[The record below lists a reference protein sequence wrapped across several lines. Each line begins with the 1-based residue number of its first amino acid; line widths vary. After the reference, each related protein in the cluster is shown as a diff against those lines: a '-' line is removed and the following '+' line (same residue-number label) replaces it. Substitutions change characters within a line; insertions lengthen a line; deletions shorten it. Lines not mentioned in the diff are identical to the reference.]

1 MELFNIMAILI
12 TLSALFGYLN
22 YRFIKLPTIIGL
34 MLISMLMS
42 IFLVVLGNLGLG
54 VEKYWMPVVQSI
66 DFNKTLMVGMLSFL
80 LFAGALQVDI
90 GELLRQKWEVT
101 VYATVGVFI
110 STALVGAL
118 SYCILGWL
126 GLKMQLIY
134 CLLFGAL
141 ISPTDPIAVIGML
154 RNAAAPKSLE
164 VQIAGESL
172 FNDGIGVVLFAVLLE
187 MATGHHTTY
196 IPDAISLFAT
206 ETIGGAIFGLVIG
219 WIAYRILKSIDNYQ
233 IEILVTLSLVSCGYA
248 LASAINISGPIAIV
262 VAVLFIG
269 NHGRKL
275 AMSEVTRNNLAMFWE
290 LIDVILNSVLFVLMG
305 LELLILQLSLTYVL
319 AAVAA
324 IFIVLL
330 SRFVSIGTPMRLL
343 AFRKKFS
350 LSTLIIMTWGGLR
363 GGIAVAL
370 ALSLPVGYERNIIIA
385 ITYGVVVF
393 SVLVQGLTFK
403 SLINPNLI
411 LIQNKGGQNVH

>member
-90 GELLRQKWEVT
+90 GELLRQKWEVI

-126 GLKMQLIY
+126 GIKMQLIY

-196 IPDAISLFAT
+196 ISDAISLFAT
-206 ETIGGAIFGLVIG
+206 ETIGGAIFGLGIG

-233 IEILVTLSLVSCGYA
+233 IEILVTLSLVTGGYA

-262 VAVLFIG
+262 VAGLLIG
-269 NHGRKL
+269 NHGRKF
-275 AMSEVTRNNLAMFWE
+275 AMSEVTRNNLEMFWE

-305 LELLILQLSLTYVL
+305 LELLVLQLSLTYVL
-319 AAVAA
+319 AAVAT

>member
-42 IFLVVLGNLGLG
+42 IFLVVLGNFGLG
-54 VEKYWMPVVQSI
+54 IEQYWMPVIQSI
-66 DFNKTLMVGMLSFL
+66 NFNKTLMVGMLSFL

-90 GELLRQKWEVT
+90 GELLRQKWEVI

-219 WIAYRILKSIDNYQ
+219 WIAYGILKSIDNYQ
-233 IEILVTLSLVSCGYA
+233 IEILVTLSLVTGGYA

-262 VAVLFIG
+262 VAGLLIG

-275 AMSEVTRNNLAMFWE
+275 AMSEVTRNNLDMFWE

-305 LELLILQLSLTYVL
+305 LELLVLQLSLTHVL

>member
-90 GELLRQKWEVT
+90 GELLRQKWEVI

-233 IEILVTLSLVSCGYA
+233 IEILVTLSLVTGGYA

-262 VAVLFIG
+262 VAGLLIG

-275 AMSEVTRNNLAMFWE
+275 AMSEVTRNNLDMFWE

-305 LELLILQLSLTYVL
+305 LELLVLQLSLTYVL
-319 AAVAA
+319 AAVAT

>member
-90 GELLRQKWEVT
+90 GELLRQKWEVI

-187 MATGHHTTY
+187 MATEHHTTY

-233 IEILVTLSLVSCGYA
+233 IEILVTLSLVTGGYA

-262 VAVLFIG
+262 VAGLLIG
-269 NHGRKL
+269 NHGRKF

-305 LELLILQLSLTYVL
+305 LELLVLQLSLTHVL

>member
-90 GELLRQKWEVT
+90 GELLRQKWEVI

-126 GLKMQLIY
+126 GIKMQLIY

-196 IPDAISLFAT
+196 ISDAISLFAT
-206 ETIGGAIFGLVIG
+206 ETIGGAIFGLGIG

-233 IEILVTLSLVSCGYA
+233 IEILVTLSLVTGGYA

-262 VAVLFIG
+262 VAGLLIG
-269 NHGRKL
+269 NHGRKF
-275 AMSEVTRNNLAMFWE
+275 AMSEVTRNNLDMFWE

-305 LELLILQLSLTYVL
+305 LELLVLQLSLTHVL

-403 SLINPNLI
+403 SLIKPNLI

>member
-141 ISPTDPIAVIGML
+141 ISPTDPIAVLGML

-219 WIAYRILKSIDNYQ
+219 WIAYGILKSIDNYQ
-233 IEILVTLSLVSCGYA
+233 IEILVTLSLVTGGYA

-262 VAVLFIG
+262 VAGLLIG

>member
-90 GELLRQKWEVT
+90 GELLRQKWEVI

-187 MATGHHTTY
+187 MATEHHTTY

-233 IEILVTLSLVSCGYA
+233 IEILVTLSLVTGGYA

-262 VAVLFIG
+262 VAGLLIG
-269 NHGRKL
+269 NHGRKF

>member
-1 MELFNIMAILI
+1 
-12 TLSALFGYLN
+12 
-22 YRFIKLPTIIGL
+22 
-34 MLISMLMS
+34 MS
-42 IFLVVLGNLGLG
+42 IFLVVLGNFGLG
-54 VEKYWMPVVQSI
+54 IEQYWMPVIQSI
-66 DFNKTLMVGMLSFL
+66 NFNKTLMVGMLSFL

-90 GELLRQKWEVT
+90 GELLRQKWEVI

-126 GLKMQLIY
+126 GIKMQLIY

-206 ETIGGAIFGLVIG
+206 ETIGGAIFGLGIG

-233 IEILVTLSLVSCGYA
+233 IEILVTLSLVTGGYA

-262 VAVLFIG
+262 VAGLLIG

-275 AMSEVTRNNLAMFWE
+275 AMSEVTRNNLDMFWE

-305 LELLILQLSLTYVL
+305 LELLVLQLSLTHVL